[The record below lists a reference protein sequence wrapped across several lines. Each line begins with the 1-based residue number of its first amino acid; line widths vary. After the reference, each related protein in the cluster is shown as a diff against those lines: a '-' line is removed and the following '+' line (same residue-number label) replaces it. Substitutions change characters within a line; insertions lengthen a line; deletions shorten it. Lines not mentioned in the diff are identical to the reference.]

1 MNVAS
6 LTEDRFEEFVALIN
20 ALADYEHLPR
30 PDAAAIE
37 RLRRDAFGPHPRFEA
52 ALALSTPGPERE
64 KAAMDR
70 SDEPSAFAW
79 IMSGTVGAVVAAG
92 LGKFLLD
99 RRRHRAVLDARDAAE
114 AEDLAEVDGHPS

>member
-1 MNVAS
+1 
-6 LTEDRFEEFVALIN
+6 
-20 ALADYEHLPR
+20 
-30 PDAAAIE
+30 
-37 RLRRDAFGPHPRFEA
+37 
-52 ALALSTPGPERE
+52 
-64 KAAMDR
+64 MDR

-99 RRRHRAVLDARDAAE
+99 RRRHRAVMDARDAAE